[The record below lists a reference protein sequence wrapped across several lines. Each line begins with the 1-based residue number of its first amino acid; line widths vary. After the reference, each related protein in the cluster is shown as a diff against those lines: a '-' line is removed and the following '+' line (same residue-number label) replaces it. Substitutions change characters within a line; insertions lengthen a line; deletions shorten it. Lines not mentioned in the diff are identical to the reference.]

1 MMKGTMFGGIFLHAK
16 QQKHQ
21 QMLQAAKRLFT
32 AHGFER
38 TSMQKIADEANVGVA
53 TLFRYFPKKELLI
66 SEIVIE
72 LIEQMMPQF
81 EAIITSEA
89 TGYEKMNVILDT
101 YIDYIFTANREAVTI
116 LENFEYYATYNPI
129 DVEIMANIKNAYTKI
144 GHSITLAIAQGQ
156 QDGSITLNPEA
167 ELTAHTM
174 MNVFGIAMKKHAFTS
189 FMPYEIFPT
198 PKKEQLQQV
207 KHMILHYLKG

>member
-1 MMKGTMFGGIFLHAK
+1 MFGGIFLHAK

-53 TLFRYFPKKELLI
+53 TF
-66 SEIVIE
+66 V
-72 LIEQMMPQF
+72 
-81 EAIITSEA
+81 
-89 TGYEKMNVILDT
+89 
-101 YIDYIFTANREAVTI
+101 
-116 LENFEYYATYNPI
+116 
-129 DVEIMANIKNAYTKI
+129 
-144 GHSITLAIAQGQ
+144 QGQ
-156 QDGSITLNPEA
+156 YDGSITLHPEA
-167 ELTAHTM
+167 QLTAHTM